1 MKIVLQRVTSAN
13 VKVNGEVVGSIG
25 TGFLLLFGVG
35 NDDTEKECRRLADKI
50 AGLRIFSDENDK
62 INLDLDTVDGSLLV
76 VPQFTLYADCRK
88 GNRPNFINACA

>member
-35 NDDTEKECRRLADKI
+35 GEGFGIGT
-50 AGLRIFSDENDK
+50 DEQRGFHRVK
-62 INLDLDTVDGSLLV
+62 
-76 VPQFTLYADCRK
+76 
-88 GNRPNFINACA
+88 NREGAFVFLIGA